1 MLLPAHQLLLG
12 IENKRGSP
20 LVPLSQ
26 RLNAL
31 SLRWNALFRDHEI
44 FVRTGGEV
52 RFIRL
57 GAQIQRRAATVVG
70 IALGLWLIFTIG
82 MLAYQAATAWQREDV
97 AARAAIVE
105 RAEARVARESGRIEH
120 IAERLD
126 ARQQYLEGVVT
137 QHLGVAVEAQ
147 ARAAGDAAAAAADA
161 RIDTRAPGLPSDKV
175 SVLRAIGT
183 RQEQLALAMT
193 QAISQR
199 SARAEAALR
208 AVGIRP
214 GSTANQGGPFIPASR
229 DGLRAPREP
238 LFLRLD
244 AAVDRM
250 EFLENLVLSLPSTIP
265 AEGMNL
271 SSGFGFRHDPFTGAG
286 AMHAGLDFKGAHGS
300 PILSAA
306 AGTVS
311 FVGQKSGYGNVV
323 EVDHGHGIVTRYAH
337 LSGFVARAGQAV
349 LPGQHIARMGS
360 TGRSTGTHL
369 HFEVRVNGTAV
380 NPRRF
385 LESNSDVLEVQAD
398 AGERVRTR
406 AGAL

>member
-1 MLLPAHQLLLG
+1 M
-12 IENKRGSP
+12 
-20 LVPLSQ
+20 
-26 RLNAL
+26 
-31 SLRWNALFRDHEI
+31 FRDHEI

-70 IALGLWLIFTIG
+70 IALTLWLVFTIG
-82 MLAYQAATAWQREDV
+82 MLAYQGATAWQRQDV

-126 ARQQYLEGVVT
+126 ARQEYLEGVVT

-147 ARAAGDAAAAAADA
+147 ARAAGDAAAAAAD
-161 RIDTRAPGLPSDKV
+161 TRAPGLPSDKI

-214 GSTANQGGPFIPASR
+214 GSNANQGGPFIAASR

-244 AAVDRM
+244 AAVERM

-271 SSGFGFRHDPFTGAG
+271 SSGFGYRRDPFTGGG
-286 AMHAGLDFKGAHGS
+286 AMHAGLDFKGGHGS

-311 FVGQKSGYGNVV
+311 FVGRKAGYGNVV

-349 LPGQHIARMGS
+349 LPGQQIARMGS

-406 AGAL
+406 AGAV

>member
-1 MLLPAHQLLLG
+1 MPVL
-12 IENKRGSP
+12 
-20 LVPLSQ
+20 Q
-26 RLNAL
+26 RLTAL
-31 SLRWNALFRDHEI
+31 STRWNALFRDHEI

-57 GAQIQRRAATVVG
+57 GAQLQRRAATLVAA
-70 IALGLWLIFTIG
+70 ALIIWLLFTIG

-97 AARAAIVE
+97 EARAAIVE
-105 RAEARVARESGRIEH
+105 QAEARVARESGRIDH
-120 IAERLD
+120 IAERLN
-126 ARQQYLEGVVT
+126 ARQSYLEGVVT
-137 QHLGVAVEAQ
+137 RHLGVAVEAE
-147 ARAAGDAAAAAADA
+147 AKAAGDAAAAAAS
-161 RIDTRAPGLPSDKV
+161 APGLPADKV
-175 SVLRAIGT
+175 SALQVIGQ
-183 RQEQLALAMT
+183 RQERLAVAMT
-193 QAISQR
+193 RAVSER

-214 GSTANQGGPFIPASR
+214 GSTANQGGPFIPANR
-229 DGLRAPREP
+229 DGLIAPREP
-238 LFLRLD
+238 LFQQLD
-244 AAVDRM
+244 LAVDRM

-271 SSGFGFRHDPFTGAG
+271 SSGFGYRHDPFTGAG

-323 EVDHGHGIVTRYAH
+323 EVDHGHGIITRYAH
-337 LSGFVARAGQAV
+337 LSGFVARAGQRVA
-349 LPGQHIARMGS
+349 PGQLIARMGS

-406 AGAL
+406 AGAR

>member
-1 MLLPAHQLLLG
+1 MLLL
-12 IENKRGSP
+12 
-20 LVPLSQ
+20 Q
-26 RLNAL
+26 RLTAL
-31 SLRWNALFRDHEI
+31 STQWNALFRDHEI

-57 GAQIQRRAATVVG
+57 GAQLQRRAATLVAA
-70 IALGLWLIFTIG
+70 ALTIWLLFTIG

-97 AARAAIVE
+97 EARAAIVE
-105 RAEARVARESGRIEH
+105 QAEARVARESGRIDH
-120 IAERLD
+120 IAERLN
-126 ARQQYLEGVVT
+126 ARQSYLEGVVT
-137 QHLGVAVEAQ
+137 RHLGVAVEAE
-147 ARAAGDAAAAAADA
+147 AKAAGDAAAAASAA
-161 RIDTRAPGLPSDKV
+161 TPALPTDKI
-175 SVLRAIGT
+175 SALRAIGQ
-183 RQEQLALAMT
+183 RQERVALAMT
-193 QAISQR
+193 RAVSER

-214 GSTANQGGPFIPASR
+214 GSTANQGGPFIPANR
-229 DGLRAPREP
+229 DGLIAPREP
-238 LFLRLD
+238 LFQQLD
-244 AAVDRM
+244 LAVDRM

-271 SSGFGFRHDPFTGAG
+271 SSGFGYRHDPFTGAG

-300 PILSAA
+300 QILSAA

-323 EVDHGHGIVTRYAH
+323 EVDHGHGIITRYAH
-337 LSGFVARAGQAV
+337 LSGFVARAGQRVA
-349 LPGQHIARMGS
+349 PGQLIARMGS

-406 AGAL
+406 AAAR